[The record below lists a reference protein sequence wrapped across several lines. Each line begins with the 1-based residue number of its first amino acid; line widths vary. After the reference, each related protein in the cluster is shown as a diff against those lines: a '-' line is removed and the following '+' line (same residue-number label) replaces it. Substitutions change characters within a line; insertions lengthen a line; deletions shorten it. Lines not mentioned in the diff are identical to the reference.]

1 MCVQI
6 FFANLSTKNDVALNP
21 DKINPIF
28 SLCVLFQY
36 VDWCVV
42 MVKRHLSTTFKTSF
56 RSNQKSKNVHFSCKK
71 VFVYNFLLC
80 VESNTFL
87 FVSTSYFLFER
98 FYINHGRLI
107 TALITE

>member
-6 FFANLSTKNDVALNP
+6 FFAKNLSTKNDVALNP

-42 MVKRHLSTTFKTSF
+42 MVKRHLSATFETSF
-56 RSNQKSKNVHFSCKK
+56 SSNQKSKMFFSVIN
-71 VFVYNFLLC
+71 VFVYNILLYL
-80 VESNTFL
+80 E
-87 FVSTSYFLFER
+87 
-98 FYINHGRLI
+98 
-107 TALITE
+107 